1 MRKDERPREVT
12 VRLPGALAE
21 RLRRLS
27 YEEHRS
33 QNKILTDAF
42 TLYDEVVRR
51 RRASERVR
59 TPVEEAAPPAV
70 EVQG

>member
-1 MRKDERPREVT
+1 MRKVERPREVT

-21 RLRRLS
+21 RLRQLS

-51 RRASERVR
+51 RRVR
-59 TPVEEAAPPAV
+59 LPAVPAEEAAPPAV
-70 EVQG
+70 EVQ